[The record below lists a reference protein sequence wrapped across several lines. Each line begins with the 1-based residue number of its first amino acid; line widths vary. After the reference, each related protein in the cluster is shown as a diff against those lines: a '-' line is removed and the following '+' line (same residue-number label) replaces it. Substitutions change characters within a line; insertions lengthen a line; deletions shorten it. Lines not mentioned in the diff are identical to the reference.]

1 MAVWTISLLCLS
13 LSLSTAQAPT
23 GPTPPQSGEVPK
35 PESPS
40 AEDPQDAEENAR
52 LMKEWDTHMTDFV
65 PADLVSFEIA
75 PRGHEEFYEVIDDL
89 PSKVRGAF
97 FVSSKE
103 TKDIDLV
110 IYDPS
115 KALIYESRKKKEDLF
130 HFEATRRGTYSF
142 YFTNHKYVEKV
153 QITFALH
160 AGNSTESVLDKDHL
174 SPVESTLMEVQKAV
188 KDFQM
193 DQQFAQLRQES
204 HYKTVESANRNVFW
218 FSLLECVGVV
228 GVTCWQVYYVKRIL
242 DHRRMI

>member
-1 MAVWTISLLCLS
+1 MAIWASALLCFS
-13 LSLSTAQAPT
+13 LSLCSAQPAPGPSLQSEQTPQSTATEDSQD
-23 GPTPPQSGEVPK
+23 
-35 PESPS
+35 PEESS
-40 AEDPQDAEENAR
+40 R
-52 LMKEWDTHMTDFV
+52 LMKEWDMHMADFV
-65 PADLVSFEIA
+65 PADLVSFEIP
-75 PRGHEEFYEVIDDL
+75 PRGQEEFFEVIDEL

-110 IYDPS
+110 IYDPG
-115 KALIYESRKKKEDLF
+115 KTVIYESRKKKEDLF
-130 HFEATRRGTYSF
+130 HFEAERRGRYVF
-142 YFTNHKYVEKV
+142 LFTNHKFAEKV
-153 QITFALH
+153 QLTLALH
-160 AGNSTESVLDKDHL
+160 TGNSSESVLDKEHL
-174 SPVESTLMEVQKAV
+174 SPIESTLLEVRQAV

-204 HYKTVESANRNVFW
+204 HYKTVESASRNVFW

>member
-1 MAVWTISLLCLS
+1 MAVWTTTVLCLFLALCS
-13 LSLSTAQAPT
+13 AQMPT
-23 GPTPPQSGEVPK
+23 GPTPPGEQAMKEAP
-35 PESPS
+35 
-40 AEDPQDAEENAR
+40 AAADDPQDAEENAR
-52 LMKEWDTHMTDFV
+52 LMKEWDMHMTDFV

-75 PRGHEEFYEVIDDL
+75 PRGHEEFYEVIDDI

-110 IYDPS
+110 IYDPT
-115 KALIYESRKKKEDLF
+115 KTLVYESRKKKEDLF
-130 HFEATRRGTYSF
+130 HFEAARRGQYLF
-142 YFTNHKYVEKV
+142 MFTNHKYVEKV
-153 QITFALH
+153 QLTFALH
-160 AGNSTESVLDKDHL
+160 TGNSTESVLDKEHL
-174 SPVESTLMEVQKAV
+174 SPVESTLIEVQKSV

-204 HYKTVESANRNVFW
+204 HYKTVEGANRNVFW

>member
-1 MAVWTISLLCLS
+1 MAVWTTGLLCLF
-13 LSLSTAQAPT
+13 LSLCTAQMPT
-23 GPTPPQSGEVPK
+23 GPTPQQDQVPK
-35 PESPS
+35 PEP

-52 LMKEWDTHMTDFV
+52 LMKEWDMHMTDFV

-130 HFEATRRGTYSF
+130 HFEATRRGQYVF
-142 YFTNHKYVEKV
+142 MFTNHKYVEKV
-153 QITFALH
+153 QLTFALH
-160 AGNSTESVLDKDHL
+160 TGNSTESVLDKEHL
-174 SPVESTLMEVQKAV
+174 SPVESTLLEVQKAV